1 MLGGVALD
9 SRHSNLKNA
18 LILAAEFGNLP
29 IVEKLLNKKIL
40 DINSC
45 DQEGDTPL
53 HWAVYK
59 GQTETVKLL
68 LQRGASL
75 DPLGFDGST
84 PFFVSIQEGHI
95 PISFEL
101 LEYGANPSI
110 PNNKS
115 ITPLHQIMNLLPE
128 FGSFFNSNEHDH
140 SFFDFT
146 FVHFFRNQRFND

>member
-1 MLGGVALD
+1 MLFGGVALD

-84 PFFVSIQEGHI
+84 THTAASRAESDAAQ
-95 PISFEL
+95 SATKL
-101 LEYGANPSI
+101 LSSPGYTG
-110 PNNKS
+110 
-115 ITPLHQIMNLLPE
+115 
-128 FGSFFNSNEHDH
+128 
-140 SFFDFT
+140 
-146 FVHFFRNQRFND
+146 